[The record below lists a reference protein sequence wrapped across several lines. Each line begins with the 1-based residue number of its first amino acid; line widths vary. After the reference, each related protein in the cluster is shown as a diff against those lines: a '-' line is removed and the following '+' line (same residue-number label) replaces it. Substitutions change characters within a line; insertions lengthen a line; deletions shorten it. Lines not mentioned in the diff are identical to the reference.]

1 MESAGP
7 TAGVFIGVQRWSGPK
22 MEALEGEVL
31 VYTCAWHTPQDGR
44 GGLPYH
50 LIMLFKGLKAR
61 KA

>member
-1 MESAGP
+1 MERACH

-22 MEALEGEVL
+22 MEVLEGEVL
-31 VYTCAWHTPQDGR
+31 VYTCARHMPQGGQ

-50 LIMLFKGLKAR
+50 LIMLFQGLKAR